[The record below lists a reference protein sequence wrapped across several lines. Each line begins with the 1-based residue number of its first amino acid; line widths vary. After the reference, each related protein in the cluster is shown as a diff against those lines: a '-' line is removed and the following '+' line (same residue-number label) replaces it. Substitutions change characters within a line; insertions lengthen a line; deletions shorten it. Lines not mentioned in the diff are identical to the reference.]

1 MMSSHSF
8 RSRVSEG
15 ESIMMSIFN
24 FDHCSGVDLD
34 YLIVKSKI
42 IKLELHIPRNKAHLY
57 HYSRL
62 SGSIKVSEKMP
73 TYPSPKPT
81 FCLK

>member
-1 MMSSHSF
+1 MMSCHGL

-24 FDHCSGVDLD
+24 FDHCSGVDL
-34 YLIVKSKI
+34 
-42 IKLELHIPRNKAHLY
+42 EPHIPRNKAHLY
-57 HYSRL
+57 HYSRR
-62 SGSIKVSEKMP
+62 SGSIKVSEKIP

-81 FCLK
+81 FCPK

>member
-1 MMSSHSF
+1 MMLCDSF

-34 YLIVKSKI
+34 YSIVKSKD
-42 IKLELHIPRNKAHLY
+42 NKIRAS
-57 HYSRL
+57 YS
-62 SGSIKVSEKMP
+62 
-73 TYPSPKPT
+73 
-81 FCLK
+81 

>member
-1 MMSSHSF
+1 MMTCHSF

-34 YLIVKSKI
+34 YSIVKSKV
-42 IKLELHIPRNKAHLY
+42 NKIRAS
-57 HYSRL
+57 YS
-62 SGSIKVSEKMP
+62 
-73 TYPSPKPT
+73 
-81 FCLK
+81 

>member
-34 YLIVKSKI
+34 YSVVKSKD
-42 IKLELHIPRNKAHLY
+42 NKIRAS
-57 HYSRL
+57 YS
-62 SGSIKVSEKMP
+62 
-73 TYPSPKPT
+73 
-81 FCLK
+81 

>member
-1 MMSSHSF
+1 MMSCHSF

-34 YLIVKSKI
+34 YLIVKSKD
-42 IKLELHIPRNKAHLY
+42 NKIRAS
-57 HYSRL
+57 YS
-62 SGSIKVSEKMP
+62 
-73 TYPSPKPT
+73 
-81 FCLK
+81 

>member
-1 MMSSHSF
+1 MMSCHSF

-15 ESIMMSIFN
+15 ESIVMSIFN

-34 YLIVKSKI
+34 YSVVKSKDNKI
-42 IKLELHIPRNKAHLY
+42 RASTPRNKAHLY